1 MSGQVF
7 SKPLPNQ
14 IYDEHIVKN
23 LNDVS
28 IVMDNETASHSFMT
42 YFAKNY
48 SHIYKDRVNKR
59 RKSEKDPHFCY
70 YCMAVID
77 AETKKPIKLWV
88 FKDDK
93 KNEKKLKNRLRMN
106 NLKLMALIKQIGES
120 MGLKYCRGSKQ
131 AYYQQSFRGMKF
143 NSDYQNRSHCK
154 FDYQIVRVTTYDFES
169 DYSDIGTNV
178 DLMRWETYYYDVKIE
193 GKNNGCMALN
203 RGKEC
208 VDRMKGQRSP
218 NIPKI

>member
-28 IVMDNETASHSFMT
+28 IVMDTKTAKLSFMN

-48 SHIYKDRVNKR
+48 SHIYKERISKK

-77 AETKKPIKLWV
+77 FETKKPIKMWV

-93 KNEKKLKNRLRMN
+93 KNFKKTKLRLKMN
-106 NLKLMALIKQIGES
+106 SLKLITYIKQIGES
-120 MGLKYCRGSKQ
+120 MGLQFVKGSKQ
-131 AYYQQSFRGMKF
+131 SVAYKAFRGMNK
-143 NSDYQNRSHCK
+143 NTDYQHRTHCK

-169 DYSDIGTNV
+169 EYNDIGTNV
-178 DLMRWETYYYDVKIE
+178 DLMRWDTYYYDIKKE
-193 GKNNGCMALN
+193 GTRNNCMCVT
-203 RGKEC
+203 RGFER
-208 VDRMKGQRSP
+208 VDRMIGQSSQ